1 MIEKR
6 VKRQVVGKE
15 QRFFAVVQPG
25 FEEIARRELATLGIE
40 DVTAAGP
47 GGLEF
52 TSRLDGCYRV
62 NLGARTITRVLMRL
76 FEVKATSFRELRRK
90 VEALPFELYIA
101 DGVDVG
107 FAVTSSRSRL
117 SHEGAVEDHLRRS
130 IAARLGM
137 FGASVDFPVVDAAQ
151 IVHLRVT
158 DDVCQFSLDTTGTPL
173 YLRGRKPNAAPAT
186 LRETT
191 AAAILLAAGWPDY
204 DLLLDPMCGAGTF
217 TLEALEMAVGC
228 LPNAER
234 SFPFT
239 DWPAFRPKAYAHLK
253 QTMIEAAATA
263 AAQRQTRIMAWDLDP
278 EAVETTRKN
287 LAGAGL
293 PVDHVFVE
301 TGDFTDPLS
310 LPGFA
315 DIPENARTLLVLNPP
330 YGKRLAGGNT
340 KQMFRRIGEA
350 IRHHYHGAYAVIVPG
365 LEVEKALSVSRN
377 AKILFQNG
385 GLGVAVILHTPDE
398 EPEPLP

>member
-6 VKRQVVGKE
+6 IKRQVVGKP

-25 FEEIARRELATLGIE
+25 FEAVARRELSELGIE
-40 DVTAAGP
+40 GAFEEET
-47 GGLEF
+47 GGIEF

-90 VEALPFELYIA
+90 VEALPFELHIA
-101 DGVDVG
+101 DGADVG
-107 FAVTSSRSRL
+107 FQVKSSRSRL

-137 FGASVDFPVVDAAQ
+137 FGAKVEFPVEGAAQ
-151 IVHLRVT
+151 TIHLRVT

-173 YLRGRKPNAAPAT
+173 YLRGRKPNAATAT

-191 AAAILLAAGWPDY
+191 AASILMASGWPDY
-204 DLLLDPMCGAGTF
+204 DVLIDPMCGAGTF
-217 TLEALEMAVGC
+217 TLEALEMAAGR

-253 QTMIEAAATA
+253 QKMIEDAAATG
-263 AAQRQTRIMAWDLDP
+263 RTRRIMAFDLDP
-278 EAVETTRKN
+278 DAVETTRKN
-287 LAGAGL
+287 LATAGL
-293 PVDHVFVE
+293 PADQVSVE

-310 LPGFA
+310 LDGFA
-315 DIPENARTLLVLNPP
+315 DLPQDARTLLVLNPP

-340 KQMFRRIGEA
+340 KQLYRRIGEA
-350 IRHHYHGAYAVIVPG
+350 IRHHYHGAYAILVPG
-365 LEVEKALSVSRN
+365 LEVEKALSVPREK
-377 AKILFQNG
+377 KILFQNG
-385 GLGVAVILHTPDE
+385 GLLVAAILHTE
-398 EPEPLP
+398 QEHVE